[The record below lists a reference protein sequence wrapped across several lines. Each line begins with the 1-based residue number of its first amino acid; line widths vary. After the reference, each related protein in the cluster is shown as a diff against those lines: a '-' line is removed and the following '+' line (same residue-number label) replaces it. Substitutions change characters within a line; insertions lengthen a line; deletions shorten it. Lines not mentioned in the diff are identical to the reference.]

1 MTTIISNLKKLLS
14 NLFNKP
20 GEEIVRKALI
30 IGVNDY
36 DNINPLSWCEND
48 AVGMEQALSRN
59 ADGSP
64 NFSVQLLTTNN
75 PKGVRGIQTKQ
86 MVKSLFLGD
95 ADVALFYF
103 AGHGAFN
110 EDMSEGILCLQDY
123 HHNDDNGFI
132 RISDILNYANN
143 SNIKN
148 KIIIL
153 DSCNSGAAAED
164 RTRNNNVS
172 VIGNGVII
180 LTACTKTEYA
190 TESLVDEHGLF
201 TALLLEGLNG
211 ASSNILGQV
220 SPGSLY
226 SFIDNALN
234 VWEQRPVFKTNVS
247 KFISL
252 RQNNPL
258 VDPSILRK
266 LPEWFTYPGEIF
278 QLDPSFEPDRES
290 VADELKDLPVDAN
303 NAAIFKD
310 LQKCNRHGLIVPHEA
325 EHMFFAAMNSTGCK
339 LTALGEYYRKICING
354 KI

>member
-1 MTTIISNLKKLLS
+1 MTTIISNLKKFLS

-20 GEEIVRKALI
+20 GEEIMRKALI

-266 LPEWFTYPGEIF
+266 LPEWFTYPGEVF

-310 LQKCNRHGLIVPHEA
+310 LQKCNRYGLIVPHEA

>member
-1 MTTIISNLKKLLS
+1 MINIISNLKKYVGK
-14 NLFNKP
+14 LFKKT
-20 GEEIVRKALI
+20 GEELVRKALI
-30 IGVNDY
+30 IGINDY
-36 DNINPLSWCEND
+36 DEINPLNWCEND
-48 AVGMEQALSRN
+48 AVGMQQALSRN
-59 ADGSP
+59 SDGSP
-64 NFSVQLLTTNN
+64 NFDVQLLTTNS
-75 PKGVRGIQTKQ
+75 PQGVKGKLTKQ
-86 MVKSLFLGD
+86 MVQSLFSGE

-110 EDMSEGILCLQDY
+110 EDMSEGVLCLQDY
-123 HHNDDNGFI
+123 SHDDDNGFI

-143 SNIKN
+143 SAIKN

-153 DSCNSGAAAED
+153 DSCNSGAAGED
-164 RTRNNNVS
+164 RTRADNIS
-172 VIGNGVII
+172 VIGNGVVI
-180 LTACTKTEYA
+180 LTACTKKQYA
-190 TESLVDEHGLF
+190 TESTADEHGLF

-234 VWEQRPVFKTNVS
+234 VWKQRPVFKTNVS
-247 KFISL
+247 TFISL
-252 RQNNPL
+252 RQNHPL
-258 VDPSILRK
+258 VDLSTLRK

-278 QLDPSFEPDRES
+278 KLDPSFEPDRKS
-290 VADELKDLPVDAN
+290 VADELKNLPVDPT
-303 NAAIFKD
+303 NAAIFKE
-310 LQKCNRHGLIVPHEA
+310 LQNCNRHGLIVPHEA

>member
-1 MTTIISNLKKLLS
+1 MITIISNLKIRL
-14 NLFNKP
+14 NKS

-36 DNINPLSWCEND
+36 DNITPLNWCEND
-48 AVGMEQALSRN
+48 AVGMEQALKRN
-59 ADGSP
+59 ADGNP

-75 PKGVRGIQTKQ
+75 PKGVRGVQTKQ
-86 MVKSLFLGD
+86 KIQELFLGD

-103 AGHGAFN
+103 AGHGSFN
-110 EDMSEGILCLQDY
+110 EDMSEGTLCLQDY
-123 HHNDDNGFI
+123 SHNDENGLI
-132 RISDILNYANN
+132 RISDILNYANT
-143 SNIKN
+143 SKIKN

-153 DSCNSGAAAED
+153 DSCNSGAAGED
-164 RTRNNNVS
+164 RNGRSNAS
-172 VIGNGVII
+172 VIGDGVTI
-180 LTACTKTEYA
+180 LTACTKKEYA
-190 TESLVDEHGLF
+190 TESPMDQHGLF
-201 TALLLEGLNG
+201 TGLLLEGLNG
-211 ASSNILGQV
+211 GASNILGQV
-220 SPGSLY
+220 TPGSLY

-266 LPEWFTYPGEIF
+266 LPEWFECPGAIF
-278 QLDPSFEPDRES
+278 NLNPSFEPDRNS
-290 VADELKDLPVDAN
+290 VADEFKHLPVDAH

-310 LQKCNRHGLIVPHEA
+310 LQKCNRHGLVVPHEA

-339 LTALGEYYRKICING
+339 LTALGEYYRKICIKG
-354 KI
+354 QI

>member
-266 LPEWFTYPGEIF
+266 LPEWFTYPGEVF

>member
-1 MTTIISNLKKLLS
+1 MINIISNLKKYI
-14 NLFNKP
+14 NKLFNKS
-20 GEEIVRKALI
+20 GEELVRKALI
-30 IGVNDY
+30 IGINDY
-36 DNINPLSWCEND
+36 DEINPLNWCEND
-48 AVGMEQALSRN
+48 AVGMQQALSRN
-59 ADGSP
+59 SDGSP
-64 NFSVQLLTTNN
+64 NFDVQLLTTNN
-75 PKGVRGIQTKQ
+75 PEGVRGKLTKQ
-86 MVKSLFLGD
+86 MVRSLFSGD

-123 HHNDDNGFI
+123 SHDDDNGFI
-132 RISDILNYANN
+132 RISDILNYAN
-143 SNIKN
+143 SSAIKN

-153 DSCNSGAAAED
+153 DSCNSGAAGED
-164 RTRNNNVS
+164 RTRNDNIS
-172 VIGNGVII
+172 VIGNGVVI
-180 LTACTKTEYA
+180 LTACTKKEFA
-190 TESLVDEHGLF
+190 TESLADEHGLF

-234 VWEQRPVFKTNVS
+234 NWEQRPVFKTNVS

-258 VDPSILRK
+258 VDLTTLRK
-266 LPEWFTYPGEIF
+266 LPEWFTYPGEVF
-278 QLDPSFEPDRES
+278 KLDPSFEPDRES
-290 VADELKDLPVDAN
+290 VADELKGLPVDAN
-303 NAAIFKD
+303 NAAIFKE
-310 LQKCNRHGLIVPHEA
+310 LQKCNRHGLVVPHEE

-339 LTALGEYYRKICING
+339 LTALGEYYRKICIKG

>member
-1 MTTIISNLKKLLS
+1 MNTLISNLKKCLS
-14 NLFNKP
+14 NLFNKS
-20 GEEIVRKALI
+20 GEKLVRKALI

-36 DNINPLSWCEND
+36 DEISPLSWCEND

-75 PKGVRGIQTKQ
+75 PQGVRGVETRKMIRA
-86 MVKSLFLGD
+86 LFEGS

-110 EDMSEGILCLQDY
+110 EDMSEGVLCLQDY
-123 HHNDDNGFI
+123 SHNDDNGFI

-143 SNIKN
+143 SEIKN

-164 RTRNNNVS
+164 RTRNSNVS

-180 LTACTKTEYA
+180 LTACTKKEYA
-190 TESLVDEHGLF
+190 KESQADRHGLF

-226 SFIDNALN
+226 SFVDNALN
-234 VWEQRPVFKTNVS
+234 VWAQRPVFKTNVS

-278 QLDPSFEPDRES
+278 QLDPSFEPDRDS
-290 VADELKDLPVDAN
+290 VAEEIKHLPVDDK
-303 NAAIFKD
+303 NAAIFRE
-310 LQKCNRHGLIVPHEA
+310 LQKCNRHGLVVPHEE
-325 EHMFFAAMNSTGCK
+325 EHMFFAAINSTGCK
-339 LTALGEYYRKICING
+339 LTALGEYYRKIALSGEI
-354 KI
+354 

>member
-75 PKGVRGIQTKQ
+75 PKGVRGVQTKQ
-86 MVKSLFLGD
+86 MIKSLFLGD

-266 LPEWFTYPGEIF
+266 LPEWFTYPGEVF
-278 QLDPSFEPDRES
+278 QLNPSFESDRES

>member
-75 PKGVRGIQTKQ
+75 PKGVRGVQTKQ
-86 MVKSLFLGD
+86 MIKSLFLGD

-180 LTACTKTEYA
+180 LTACTKTEYS

-266 LPEWFTYPGEIF
+266 LPEWFTYPGEVF
-278 QLDPSFEPDRES
+278 QLNPSFESDRES